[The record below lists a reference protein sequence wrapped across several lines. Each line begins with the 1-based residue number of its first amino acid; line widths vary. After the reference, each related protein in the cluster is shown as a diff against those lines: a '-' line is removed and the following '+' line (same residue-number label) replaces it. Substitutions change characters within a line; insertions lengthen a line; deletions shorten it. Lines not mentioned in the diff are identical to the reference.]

1 MLNAPKSWAAARPD
15 HFDSPGLSS
24 QVAVVYLRNDCVPWK
39 SDFASLA
46 SEKNK
51 IATCGG
57 FRHRRAAH
65 NDGSGTAF
73 ESPWRNSGRKISLA
87 LNSGSS
93 SYVFAASS
101 GDGSVCAKEKFV
113 AARRKDMIADSLFM
127 VC

>member
-1 MLNAPKSWAAARPD
+1 VIENCRMVNAPKSWAAARPD

-57 FRHRRAAH
+57 VL
-65 NDGSGTAF
+65 GTV
-73 ESPWRNSGRKISLA
+73 EPPVMTI
-87 LNSGSS
+87 
-93 SYVFAASS
+93 
-101 GDGSVCAKEKFV
+101 V
-113 AARRKDMIADSLFM
+113 APPLKCPPD
-127 VC
+127 

>member
-1 MLNAPKSWAAARPD
+1 MFLGNLIL
-15 HFDSPGLSS
+15 H
-24 QVAVVYLRNDCVPWK
+24 
-39 SDFASLA
+39 LA

-101 GDGSVCAKEKFV
+101 GDGDGSVCAKKKFV